1 MRVCALSLMYEK
13 SLNEEKEKERCLKST
28 TFNLKFAQNYLP

>member
-13 SLNEEKEKERCLKST
+13 SLNEGKRKGKVSEIDD
-28 TFNLKFAQNYLP
+28 F